1 MSKYIQK
8 PVEVDARQFT
18 SDLESGPKIVSWVK
32 ESKGGTTATY
42 WRPMVQLGL
51 ELKATITIFYEGT
64 DTQDTMFP
72 GDWLVKM
79 DDEFHV
85 YSDGA
90 FQKRFDKVEETK

>member
-18 SDLESGPKIVSWVK
+18 EDPENGPELATWVK
-32 ESKGGTTATY
+32 EANSDTTAAY
-42 WRPMVQLGL
+42 WAPKAQLGL
-51 ELKATITIFYEGT
+51 ELKATITIFYEGS

-72 GDWLVKM
+72 GDWLVQM

-90 FQKRFDKVEETK
+90 FQKRFDKVEEK